1 MSETPTEPFP
11 VSRPQPAPPAASS
24 VPVVETIGFNRAELA
39 EIFNLYGRMVAQGI
53 WRDYAMDFSTSR
65 AMFSIYRRHGEAAYY
80 RIVKEPKSARR
91 QGAYS
96 VIAQTGLI
104 LKRGGELSRV
114 LSILEKK
121 PKLSLV

>member
-1 MSETPTEPFP
+1 MSETPTEPFAAST
-11 VSRPQPAPPAASS
+11 VVLAPPGAAT
-24 VPVVETIGFNRAELA
+24 PTETVGFNRAELA
-39 EIFNLYGRMVAQGI
+39 AIFNLYGRMVAQGV

-65 AMFSIYRRHGEAAYY
+65 AMFSIYRRHGEAAFF
-80 RIVKEPKSARR
+80 RIVKEPKSARK

-114 LSILEKK
+114 LAVLEKK